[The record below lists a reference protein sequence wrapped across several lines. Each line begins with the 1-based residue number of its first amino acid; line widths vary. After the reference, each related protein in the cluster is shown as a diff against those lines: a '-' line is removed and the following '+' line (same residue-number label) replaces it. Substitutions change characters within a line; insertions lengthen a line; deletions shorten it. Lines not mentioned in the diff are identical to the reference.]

1 MTFKVGK
8 KKYRWKP
15 EVLALNLMN
24 ALTVVMMVITVYG
37 IGALIGFWAMSL

>member
-1 MTFKVGK
+1 MKFRIGK

-24 ALTVVMMVITVYG
+24 ALTVIMMVISVYG